1 MNGTDDF
8 GEDGASLFDIWEK
21 LKGGWRHVVGGAV
34 IGGLLAGTL
43 AAGIQPSYQAN
54 ATLQTGKVAGA
65 LIEDVT
71 TMAERLKSPS
81 LLLEVAKVVGDQQW
95 VDQIENG
102 GGLQL
107 LTVQKKAPSPTT
119 ESKMIEV
126 RVRARSPEH
135 AKKITEVATAKVIER
150 QDKLATPV
158 LKKIR
163 FELLVAKEKL
173 SKAEQDLAALSK
185 VIASTVVRDE
195 RFSQVSL
202 LTTTKMQKESEI
214 FFLRQTVFSTENSLL
229 PPLTEPAK
237 IFESVY
243 VSRNSVSPKKGV
255 VFALG
260 LFGGLLAGVVSV
272 FISSAWRQARE
283 RRSLAESGKARN

>member
-1 MNGTDDF
+1 MDGAEDF
-8 GEDGASLFDIWEK
+8 REEGASLFDLWEK
-21 LKGGWRHVVGGAV
+21 LKGGWRYVVGGAV
-34 IGGLLAGTL
+34 IGGVFAGAL
-43 AAGIQPSYQAN
+43 AAVIQPSYQAN

-107 LTVQKKAPSPTT
+107 LTVQVKKAPSPTI

-126 RVRARSPEH
+126 RVRARSPEY

-150 QDKLATPV
+150 QDELAAPV
-158 LKKIR
+158 LKKLR
-163 FELLVAKEKL
+163 FELSVAKEKL
-173 SKAEQDLAALSK
+173 IKAEQDLAALSK
-185 VIASTVVRDE
+185 VIASTVVKDE

-229 PPLTEPAK
+229 PPMTEPAK
-237 IFESVY
+237 IFEAVY
-243 VSRNSVSPKKGV
+243 VSRSPVSPRKGV
-255 VFALG
+255 LFALG

-283 RRSLAESGKARN
+283 RRSLAESGKA